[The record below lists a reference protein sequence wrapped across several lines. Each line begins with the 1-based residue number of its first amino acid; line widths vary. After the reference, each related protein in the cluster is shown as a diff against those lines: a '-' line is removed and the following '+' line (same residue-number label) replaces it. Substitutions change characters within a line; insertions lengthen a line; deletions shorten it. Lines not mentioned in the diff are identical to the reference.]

1 MVTAMAAQKSARQ
14 EPARAEQIGKR
25 LADSGLVTADQ
36 LQIAL
41 VEQKRSGGLI
51 GAILVRLGF
60 LDEKKLASVLA
71 ERAGLSS
78 IDLKHT
84 LLDSSLMR
92 KWPKSIA
99 QRCRAIP
106 IRLDND
112 RLEIAM
118 ADPYDVVAMD
128 EIRRHFPREVALVP
142 RVAAAADIEETL
154 ANYNDTRA
162 ALETILREI
171 EDMPAKPAAPAD
183 KENWQH
189 PIVRLA
195 DTILSDAVRQGAS
208 DIHLEPE
215 SSFVRLRYRI
225 DGAMCQIRALHLAHW
240 PELSHR
246 LKIMAGM
253 NIADQRSLQ
262 DGRFE
267 MNIGGATIDFRA
279 AVMPTVQG
287 ENIVIRILDHR
298 RALLSLDRLGYGE
311 TAQKELAR
319 LLERP
324 EGIVLV
330 TGPTGCGKTTTLYS
344 MLTSLS
350 AVDVNIMTLEDP
362 VEYRFELIRQTCVQE
377 QQGLSFANG
386 VRGILRQDPDIIFVG
401 EVRDPDTARMAL
413 RAAMTGHHVFS
424 TLHCTD
430 AFGAIP
436 RLVDLGLQPRM
447 LAGHIGGVVAQRLVR
462 RLCPHCKTMRPATGE
477 EREIFRKFAAAN
489 DKSPPQPPNLRL
501 VASGFS
507 EAQATFASVDKTDRE
522 TEDAELML
530 GETKGCED
538 CLGTGYRG
546 RSALAEVLRITP
558 ELDEM
563 IASDAPRE
571 AMRRAMRERGFRSMA
586 EDGLAKLGAG
596 DIDLPSLRRAIDLT
610 REP

>member
-1 MVTAMAAQKSARQ
+1 MMSAPLPQ
-14 EPARAEQIGKR
+14 AGQTGHLGER
-25 LADSGLVTADQ
+25 LTRIGLVSADQ

-41 VEQKRSGGLI
+41 LEQKRSGGLL
-51 GAILVRLGF
+51 GATLVRLGF
-60 LDEKKLASVLA
+60 LDENKLAAVLA

-84 LLDSSLMR
+84 LLDHSLIR
-92 KWPKSIA
+92 KWPKSA
-99 QRCRAIP
+99 ALRCRAIP
-106 IRLDND
+106 VRLDKNL
-112 RLEIAM
+112 LEIAM
-118 ADPYDVVAMD
+118 ADPYDIVAMD
-128 EIRRHFPREVALVP
+128 EIRRHFPRDVTLVP
-142 RVAAAADIEETL
+142 RVAAAADIAETL
-154 ANYNDTRA
+154 ANYDDTRA
-162 ALETILREI
+162 TLETILREI
-171 EDMPAKPAAPAD
+171 EDMPPAAPTEQ
-183 KENWQH
+183 ENWQH

-225 DGAMCQIRALHLAHW
+225 DGALHQIRALHLAHW

-246 LKIMAGM
+246 IKIMAGM

-262 DGRFE
+262 DGRFT
-267 MNIGGATIDFRA
+267 MDVGGAAIDFRA

-298 RALLSLDRLGYGE
+298 RALLPLDRLGYGE
-311 TAQKELAR
+311 TTQTELAR

-324 EGIVLV
+324 EGIMLV

-344 MLTSLS
+344 ILTSLS
-350 AVDVNIMTLEDP
+350 AVDVNVMTLEDP

-377 QQGLSFANG
+377 QQGLGFADG
-386 VRGILRQDPDIIFVG
+386 VRGILRQDPDIIFIG
-401 EVRDPDTARMAL
+401 EVRDSDTAHMAL
-413 RAAMTGHHVFS
+413 RAAMTGHRVFS

-447 LAGHIGGVVAQRLVR
+447 LAGHVGGVVAQRLVR
-462 RLCPHCKTMRPATGE
+462 RLCPHCKTHRQPTE
-477 EREIFRKFAAAN
+477 EEKNLLRNLAAA
-489 DKSPPQPPNLRL
+489 KSKPPSPPLRL
-501 VASGFS
+501 ISGGFA
-507 EAQATFASVDKTDRE
+507 EAQAAFDAPETKGE
-522 TEDAELML
+522 TES
-530 GETKGCED
+530 ETPALICDEILIGQTVGCED

-546 RSALAEVLRITP
+546 RVALAEVLRVTP

-571 AMRRAMRERGFRSMA
+571 AMRKTMLRQGFRSMA
-586 EDGLAKLGAG
+586 EDGLAKLRAG
-596 DIDLPSLRRAIDLT
+596 DIDLASLRRAVDLT
-610 REP
+610 REM